1 MKVDGWPKAKPPIGW
16 GDQIWASL
24 ANQIQ
29 GSEGPT
35 GKGGGGKI
43 FPPAATSPSHL
54 KLPHRALGTSPV

>member
-35 GKGGGGKI
+35 GKGGGKEDISSRGYRSLASKAS
-43 FPPAATSPSHL
+43 PPRSWDVTH
-54 KLPHRALGTSPV
+54 